1 MIILHYPKCSTC
13 KKAIKFLNDNNIKYI
28 ERDIVKENPKKEEL
42 KKWIKQSNMDIKK
55 FFNTSGLKYRELN
68 LKEKLKEMTDEE
80 KINLLSKDGMLV
92 KRPLL
97 ITDKKILAGFK
108 EKEWKEIIKKEK

>member
-13 KKAIKFLNDNNIKYI
+13 KKALKYLKDNNINCI
-28 ERDIVKENPKKEEL
+28 ERDIVKENPNKEEL
-42 KKWIKQSNMDIKK
+42 NKWIKQSDKDIKK
-55 FFNTSGLKYRELN
+55 FFNTSGIKYREMN

-80 KINLLSKDGMLV
+80 KINILSKDGMLV

-97 ITDKKILAGFK
+97 ITDDKILIGFK
-108 EKEWKEIIKKEK
+108 ESEWKEII